1 MVRDSVSSR
10 LLDEKAA
17 AMEAQISQYLPE
29 FRDISRRV
37 GIQMSLKTKPIGNFD
52 DRSCVVNRQGRIFS
66 VMSGKIDTI
75 FFAVERI
82 LAAIESEHFL

>member
-1 MVRDSVSSR
+1 MRDSVGLQ

-17 AMEAQISQYLPE
+17 AMETQISQYLPN
-29 FRDISRRV
+29 FRDISHRV
-37 GIQMSLKTKPIGNFD
+37 GVQLSIKTKPIGSFD
-52 DRSCVVNRQGRIFS
+52 DRSCVVNRDGRIFS

-82 LAAIESEHFL
+82 LSAIESEEIK